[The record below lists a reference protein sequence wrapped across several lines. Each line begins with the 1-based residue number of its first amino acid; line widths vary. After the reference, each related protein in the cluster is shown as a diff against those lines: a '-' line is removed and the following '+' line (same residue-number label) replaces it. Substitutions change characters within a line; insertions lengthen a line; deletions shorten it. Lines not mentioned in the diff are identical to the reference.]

1 MKAGLLLVL
10 GLMALTLARPGL
22 AQVPPPAV
30 PTGHPVSNVLIL
42 ASYHDGDE
50 WTDSLVS
57 NLTYYL
63 RGKVNRVRVHY
74 LDARDLPRARYLK
87 NFALYSNGNRLAP
100 YDRVILLDDPALRF
114 YREYA
119 SWFPDRHPIA
129 IGVNDPGLAEV
140 AAREGVVLADTHSA
154 VIDTVQLARE
164 ISGRNRLLLVHS
176 ATRAG
181 LRLRHQIMP
190 RVEAMGFASVAART
204 WRSLYDDDV
213 DASEYAI
220 VALDAPLQL
229 ATHHAVDSL
238 ASHFRR
244 QLGDVFCAL
253 DYLTPF
259 GCVGGS
265 FINVASLSQQ
275 VARRVSREAD
285 ASTPLMVPQQLSLEP
300 QLLDRL
306 PEGVDVKVLGGTP
319 GLLSRWAGWLIGG
332 LSLLLITGAPGAW
345 VHLRIKQR
353 QIRRVRRESTYDALT
368 NLYNRQA
375 MLAALD
381 ERIRDDEPFT
391 AIYIDLN
398 GFKEINDAF
407 GHAQGDTLLRLFAA
421 RLRESAGRQPA
432 VGRMGGDEFL
442 ILCGPETPC
451 HELAEL
457 LLRALKRPFEVGGNE
472 YTLGCSMGLAHYP
485 LHARSAAQLLK
496 CADAAMYAAKE
507 DREDSLVEFTS
518 AMLDAQTYHAELS
531 NLLEQALAA
540 GGAGLSLAIQ
550 PIHSLERRG
559 WCAGEVLLRWEH
571 AERGPISPGV
581 FIPIAEASDLIIK
594 LGDWALETV
603 LARLAD
609 EPALAQLDY
618 LSLNL
623 SPKQLYTR
631 RFVDTALALTARH
644 GIDPGR
650 ISFELTEHVK
660 LLDRSTL
667 TAEITRL
674 RRAGFR
680 VALDDFGTGYT
691 SISFLKEIPFSSI
704 KIDRSLIAGLSDRD
718 AQEARGIMDGLL
730 YLVKRLGRGVVI
742 EGVETA
748 EEVEILRAMGADLLQ
763 GYYFQRPLAW
773 RDFFAAL
780 PARAGRPAASS

>member
-10 GLMALTLARPGL
+10 GLTALVLSRPAP
-22 AQVPPPAV
+22 AQIAPPAV
-30 PTGHPVSNVLIL
+30 PTGHQVSNVLIL

-74 LDARDLPRARYLK
+74 LDARDLPRARYLR
-87 NFALYSNGNRLAP
+87 NFALYSNGNRLTR

-119 SWFPDRHPIA
+119 TWFPDRHPIA
-129 IGVNDPGLAEV
+129 IGVNDPELAEA
-140 AAREGVVLADTHSA
+140 AARQGVILADTRPA

-164 ISGRNRLLLVHS
+164 IAGRNRLLLVHS

-181 LRLRHQIMP
+181 LRLRRQVMP
-190 RVEAMGFASVAART
+190 EVTAMGFEEVASRT
-204 WRSLYDDDV
+204 WRSLYAGDV
-213 DASEYAI
+213 DVSGYTI

-229 ATHHAVDSL
+229 LATHSADAL
-238 ASHFRR
+238 ATHFRR
-244 QLGDVFCAL
+244 QLGDFFCAV

-275 VARRVSREAD
+275 VAQRVSKAAD
-285 ASTPLMVPQQLSLEP
+285 PLSPLTVPQQLSLEP
-300 QLLDRL
+300 QLLKRL
-306 PEGVDVKVLGGTP
+306 PEGVDVKVLGALP
-319 GLLSRWAGWLIGG
+319 GLMSRWAGWLIGG

-345 VHLRIKQR
+345 IHLRIKQR

-375 MLAALD
+375 MLAMLD
-381 ERIRDDEPFT
+381 EHIRDGEPFT

-398 GFKEINDAF
+398 GFKEVNDAF
-407 GHAQGDTLLRLFAA
+407 GHAQGDLLLRLFAT
-421 RLRESAGRQPA
+421 RLRDSVGRQPVA
-432 VGRMGGDEFL
+432 GRMGGDEFL
-442 ILCGPETPC
+442 VLCGRETPYL
-451 HELAEL
+451 ELAEL
-457 LLRALKRPFEVGGNE
+457 LLRALKRPFEVGGNVH
-472 YTLGCSMGLAHYP
+472 TLGCSMGIAHYP
-485 LHARSAAQLLK
+485 LHAQNAAQLLK

-507 DREDSLVEFTS
+507 DREDSLVEFTD
-518 AMLDAQTYHAELS
+518 AMLDAQAYHAELS
-531 NLLEQALAA
+531 NLLEQALAS
-540 GGAGLSLAIQ
+540 GGEGLSFAIQ
-550 PIHSLERRG
+550 PIHSLKRRG
-559 WCAGEVLLRWEH
+559 WCAGEVLLRWNH
-571 AERGPISPGV
+571 AERGPVSPGV

-594 LGDWALETV
+594 LGDWTLETM
-603 LARLAD
+603 LSRLAD
-609 EPALAQLDY
+609 EPALAHLDY
-618 LSLNL
+618 LSLNI

-704 KIDRSLIAGLSDRD
+704 KIDRSLIAGLTDHD
-718 AQEARGIMDGLL
+718 AREARGIMDGLL
-730 YLVKRLGRGVVI
+730 YLVKRLQRGVVI
-742 EGVETA
+742 EGVETV
-748 EEVEILRAMGADLLQ
+748 EEVEILRAMEADLLQ

-773 RDFFAAL
+773 ADFFAEL
-780 PARAGRPAASS
+780 PARASRPAVS